1 MMTGMGRRMTFSP
14 PGTAAPFL
22 QAVNIFAKTMPTL
35 ALTRGKLDVS
45 PAGRSLCHS
54 IREVVIAS
62 VVKSERQAEEFA
74 LPASGVSSDARPRLT
89 LLQSGLGRYR

>member
-62 VVKSERQAEEFA
+62 VVYLNAKPRSSP